1 MELNFEDLN
10 NYICENIEE
19 VLVKF
24 DIDLRNNG
32 YFYVGSCP
40 IHGGDN
46 KTAFN
51 IFVEGHT
58 KVGNWICHTHH
69 CEKHFVNNAI
79 GFIRGVLSH
88 RKFHWMEGSKK
99 VFSFNKTIEIIKE
112 KLNLSNISKNKKN
125 KSLDILTSAN
135 IPIKEKPKTS
145 WSKKTVRDKLI
156 IPSPYFLSRNYSSE
170 ILDKYDVGDS
180 KLNDGLFA
188 NRAVVPIYEDCG
200 KKIIGFTGRT
210 VLKDYQELSISK
222 WCNSKG
228 FSKKDYLYN
237 YNYAKEHIKNTG
249 VAILVEGPGDVWRLE
264 EAGIHNSLAVFGST
278 LSDSQQIILESSGAL
293 CLVLLFDTDSVG
305 VKSKEKLQ
313 SLLSRIFNILN
324 PDFPEGYKDIGEMNT
339 EEVKNFLV
347 PILEKLTCKR

>member
-1 MELNFEDLN
+1 MTLNFNDLN
-10 NYICENIEE
+10 NYICENIDD
-19 VLVKF
+19 VLIKF

-51 IFVEGHT
+51 IFVDGHT
-58 KVGNWICHTHH
+58 KIGNWICHTHH
-69 CEKHFVNNAI
+69 CEKYFVNNSI
-79 GFIRGVLSH
+79 GFIRGILSH
-88 RKFHWMEGSKK
+88 RKLNWTEGSKK

-112 KLNLSNISKNKKN
+112 KLNLSNISEAKKNKK
-125 KSLDILTSAN
+125 LDILTSTY
-135 IPIKEKPKTS
+135 ITVKEKPKNT
-145 WSKKTVRDKLI
+145 WSKKVVRDKLI
-156 IPSPYFLSRNYSSE
+156 IPSSYFLNRGYSSE
-170 ILDKYDVGDS
+170 VLNKYDVGDS
-180 KLNDGLFA
+180 KLTNGLFS

-200 KKIIGFTGRT
+200 KKVVGFTGRT
-210 VLKDYQELSISK
+210 TLVNYEELKISK

-237 YNYAKEHIKNTG
+237 YNYAKDYIKDTG

-264 EAGIHNSLAVFGST
+264 ESGIHNSLAVFGSS

-293 CLVLLFDTDSVG
+293 CLVLLFDTDSAG

-313 SLLSRIFNILN
+313 LSLSRIFNILN
-324 PDFPEGYKDIGEMNT
+324 PNFPEGYKDIGEMNAY
-339 EEVKNFLV
+339 EVKNFLF
-347 PILEKLTCKR
+347 PILEKLSCKR